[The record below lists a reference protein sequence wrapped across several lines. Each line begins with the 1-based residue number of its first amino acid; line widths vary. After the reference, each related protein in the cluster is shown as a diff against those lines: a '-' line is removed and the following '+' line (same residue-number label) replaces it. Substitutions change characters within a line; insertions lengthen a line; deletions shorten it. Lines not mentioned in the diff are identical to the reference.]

1 MTCSHLGTSPGAKGG
16 AFVVSEMLTYNE
28 SWRSGYFVNVFLLSF
43 SVWVMHSAFIKTWLA
58 PKLEKKPT
66 SISISIPGIWLLDS
80 VLSGVKF

>member
-1 MTCSHLGTSPGAKGG
+1 M
-16 AFVVSEMLTYNE
+16 
-28 SWRSGYFVNVFLLSF
+28 NVFLLSF

-58 PKLEKKPT
+58 PKLEKEKPT

>member
-1 MTCSHLGTSPGAKGG
+1 M
-16 AFVVSEMLTYNE
+16 
-28 SWRSGYFVNVFLLSF
+28 NVFLLSF